1 MTAATRLLR
10 PLPHVPKSKHET
22 QYSHRRQVEVL
33 RVVGDYIACHHYP
46 PTLREI
52 ARGLGCRSTTP
63 VVPALRALSDKGIV
77 AWECY
82 QSRTLRIIYGR
93 KGA

>member
-33 RVVGDYIACHHYP
+33 RVVG
-46 PTLREI
+46 
-52 ARGLGCRSTTP
+52 RGLVSVQRP
-63 VVPALRALSDKGIV
+63 EA
-77 AWECY
+77 
-82 QSRTLRIIYGR
+82 
-93 KGA
+93 